1 MKGKEGREEAGIL
14 SALAPWI
21 DSSRISVIPGRL
33 IGTSPAQ
40 KVGYMST
47 SPCLLLLVTL
57 MGTSVCTSEGA
68 EGSHTLC

>member
-33 IGTSPAQ
+33 SPEGGVCVNLPLPSPSGNTSGDQ
-40 KVGYMST
+40 CV
-47 SPCLLLLVTL
+47 
-57 MGTSVCTSEGA
+57 
-68 EGSHTLC
+68 HI